1 MIKKLIVLFA
11 LVTLFASVAN
21 AQWTDMGAF
30 PDTNYTGSTHGIA
43 VDPDGKIWTAPYYY
57 ETLWP
62 ENDSIF
68 TAGIR
73 VFLPTGEEA
82 SFSPIHTVAT
92 GGGFVVDTLYPGRC
106 RGLTADE
113 NGNIVYVASGPSKMF
128 KINYLTGEGMA
139 AVEIPETGSSP
150 TQPGIADD
158 GTIFVGPVVGGGTNQ
173 IAMYDTDLAY
183 IGSAVDAPPSI
194 SRCLEV
200 TGDGNTIYWT
210 PFTGTAMFIYKRAD
224 EFSSFELVDSALA
237 DMSIETVR
245 LNPATGLLWVSSDSR
260 KTTYSS
266 TTWFAYDPATKALV
280 DSFAYTPKDP
290 EASDILPRGLDFSPD
305 GMTAYVGTFSA
316 LNYGITKYVFGAAP
330 TVDLTLQV
338 DMSVQIDKGNF
349 TVGTDVVRCAGAF
362 QGWAPENAPD
372 MDDTDGDK
380 IYTVTYAVDPSTT
393 YEYKFVIG
401 TNWDNAEASNR
412 SVDVGTT
419 AMTVDPVYF
428 DNDEGVETTEI
439 AVSFQCNMELEI
451 AAARFD
457 PASDTL
463 TARGSFNGWSDAT
476 MLAPSVED
484 PNIYEGS
491 GQYDSFDGDVIF
503 YKFAYTHGG
512 GTNWE
517 NNPPT
522 GSGNYEEA
530 VSGDDITNGYVLV
543 PLRGYN
549 NATLET
555 VVNQESVIRFV
566 VDMNGA
572 VDGNGISLEPVSNTF
587 IAGANPP
594 LQWPDGGWPDGDSTK
609 VIFMADDGTNGDET
623 AGDNFWTMEVTFP
636 IYSPLDIEYKYGAN
650 WGLPSN
656 GGANDNEGGVGTNH
670 HATIFPS
677 FWSGD
682 AVDDF
687 GTFDTKDVVNGVE
700 QVDSGVPSKYEL
712 SQNYPNPFNPSTIIN
727 FSIPQSGIVTLRVY
741 NVLGQEVA
749 ELVNDVKSAGTYEVS
764 FDASNLTTGMYVY
777 TIQAGNYSATKKML
791 LVK

>member
-1 MIKKLIVLFA
+1 MKNITIFLISGLFLFLSSSLFA
-11 LVTLFASVAN
+11 QALFSDDFESGSPSSEWGLYRAGEELITAADMSSV
-21 AQWTDMGAF
+21 
-30 PDTNYTGSTHGIA
+30 P
-43 VDPDGKIWTAPYYY
+43 TA
-57 ETLWP
+57 
-62 ENDSIF
+62 
-68 TAGIR
+68 
-73 VFLPTGEEA
+73 LPTGGSYVGLVIDSDTSYTGAALSLAGAVTDSNYSVEA
-82 SFSPIHTVAT
+82 DVYCYANPTGGSAYTGVVFYADSSKGIYIKMVADFDGDQRIRLYNNKLDFVTFKYTFDHTFRAEDITGGIPTEDGWHKMKVEVQNVEDSITAFNCYFDGNLLAGSPI
-92 GGGFVVDTLYPGRC
+92 
-106 RGLTADE
+106 
-113 NGNIVYVASGPSKMF
+113 
-128 KINYLTGEGMA
+128 
-139 AVEIPETGSSP
+139 
-150 TQPGIADD
+150 
-158 GTIFVGPVVGGGTNQ
+158 
-173 IAMYDTDLAY
+173 YDTSAHRMNAGQYGLFSFKQGSPLSGYFDNFVAEELA
-183 IGSAVDAPPSI
+183 
-194 SRCLEV
+194 
-200 TGDGNTIYWT
+200 
-210 PFTGTAMFIYKRAD
+210 
-224 EFSSFELVDSALA
+224 
-237 DMSIETVR
+237 
-245 LNPATGLLWVSSDSR
+245 
-260 KTTYSS
+260 
-266 TTWFAYDPATKALV
+266 
-280 DSFAYTPKDP
+280 
-290 EASDILPRGLDFSPD
+290 
-305 GMTAYVGTFSA
+305 
-316 LNYGITKYVFGAAP
+316 AAE

-338 DMSVQIDKGNF
+338 DMSVQINKGNF
-349 TVGTDVVRCAGAF
+349 TADTDVVRCAGAF

-372 MDDTDGDK
+372 MDDTDGDQ
-380 IYTVTYAVDPSTT
+380 IYTVTYAVDPSAT

-401 TNWDNAEASNR
+401 TNWDNAEGSNR